1 MDDGIIRFVRRQY
14 HLSIGKRSAEQ
25 LKIALG
31 SAYPFPDEEE
41 RSGEARGRDQVTGLP
56 KNVVV
61 TAEEIRGA
69 LKEPITLIINAIR
82 QVVEKTPAELV
93 ADIMN
98 QEIVMTGGGALLSG
112 FDRLVA
118 EELGMKVRLAEDPMA
133 CVVKGAGKTLE
144 HLDTLKRVL
153 VGRKK
158 ATR

>member
-1 MDDGIIRFVRRQY
+1 
-14 HLSIGKRSAEQ
+14 
-25 LKIALG
+25 
-31 SAYPFPDEEE
+31 
-41 RSGEARGRDQVTGLP
+41 
-56 KNVVV
+56 
-61 TAEEIRGA
+61 
-69 LKEPITLIINAIR
+69 
-82 QVVEKTPAELV
+82 
-93 ADIMN
+93 
-98 QEIVMTGGGALLSG
+98 MTGGGALLSG